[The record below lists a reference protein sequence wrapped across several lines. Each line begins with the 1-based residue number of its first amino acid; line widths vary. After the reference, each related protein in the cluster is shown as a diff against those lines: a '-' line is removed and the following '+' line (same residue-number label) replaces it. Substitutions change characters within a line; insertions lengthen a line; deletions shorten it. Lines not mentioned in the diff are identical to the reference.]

1 MSSLYRGSLVRF
13 LVVGELL
20 WVESLSA
27 FLPLPPPNQ
36 RYLSPPIYRDW
47 RCLQG
52 GCFASH
58 TPAGGFATTMEHNSG
73 GKNVPSKLDQTGW
86 RWGGKLELPVESGQG
101 TKAACCSGEQPSIS
115 GTKMCS
121 VPCGPLGTWGVAGK
135 DGLGGSHS
143 RELPAWIL
151 TEGGSGRPART
162 ASGTLAAVP
171 CRGEEPA
178 FGCQPLDASHV
189 LGGQMRTTNILAVD
203 ASSPLSLSLP
213 SSPTLKQPRAA
224 VGRGWSRSRRAPHP
238 VLAPKPRVCPSW
250 GRETSSDFLRDWH
263 VYLGLVKALSL
274 PRKLLN
280 KSLKG
285 WRREILFGACF

>member
-1 MSSLYRGSLVRF
+1 MSPANWIRQDEGEEVSWNCPWSRGREQRQLAVLGSSHPF
-13 LVVGELL
+13 LEQRCAVFPVDH
-20 WVESLSA
+20 WV
-27 FLPLPPPNQ
+27 P
-36 RYLSPPIYRDW
+36 R
-47 RCLQG
+47 
-52 GCFASH
+52 
-58 TPAGGFATTMEHNSG
+58 
-73 GKNVPSKLDQTGW
+73 
-86 RWGGKLELPVESGQG
+86 
-101 TKAACCSGEQPSIS
+101 
-115 GTKMCS
+115 
-121 VPCGPLGTWGVAGK
+121 GVAGK

-238 VLAPKPRVCPSW
+238 VLAPKPRVCPS
-250 GRETSSDFLRDWH
+250 
-263 VYLGLVKALSL
+263 
-274 PRKLLN
+274 
-280 KSLKG
+280 
-285 WRREILFGACF
+285 